1 MRFFFDLPRLSENL
15 DFDVRDNSRFD
26 LSYFIKQLKEKIAQ
40 VNPQILRDDLTPLF
54 SDSQFVNSFS
64 QNINK
69 IFTSHLRALTEDP
82 VAT

>member
-1 MRFFFDLPRLSENL
+1 
-15 DFDVRDNSRFD
+15 
-26 LSYFIKQLKEKIAQ
+26 EKIAQ

-69 IFTSHLRALTEDP
+69 IFTSHLRALAQDT
-82 VAT
+82 VAA